1 MKHLVTAAL
10 ITTALTSP
18 ARAFD
23 IDLSYAEVRDG
34 FDIVTV
40 SDLSVGVR
48 GSIELAHA
56 CEDGGKLFIYNSYL
70 KTDTRFGFFHV
81 ERLPNG
87 EFALDFINN
96 DEEGQ
101 HIWNTSIDSITF
113 TACNP
118 RLVDR
123 FGGYF
128 PVATL
133 DGHSTYLDWLDHVA
147 SRYNVRK

>member
-1 MKHLVTAAL
+1 MKRIILAVTVAA
-10 ITTALTSP
+10 TFASP
-18 ARAFD
+18 VGAFD
-23 IDLSYAEVRDG
+23 IDYSYAEVRDG
-34 FDIVTV
+34 FEIVTV
-40 SDLSVGVR
+40 SDLSVGVK

-56 CEDGGKLFIYNSYL
+56 CEDGGKLFIYNSAL
-70 KTDTRFGFFHV
+70 KTDTRFSFFHV
-81 ERLPNG
+81 ELLPNG
-87 EFALDFINN
+87 EFALSFINN

-113 TACNP
+113 TACDP
-118 RLVDR
+118 HIIDR

-147 SRYNVRK
+147 SRYSVRK